1 MAPTSWNG
9 PEPSTGTKAQMV
21 LLVRM
26 MPTMSRMPATE
37 RYIIGWTIDFANT
50 SNGALKLNF
59 FFAVIAVLPFLFR
72 KLRQMCPRQDREPCL
87 ISIDVWARYA

>member
-1 MAPTSWNG
+1 M
-9 PEPSTGTKAQMV
+9 AQMV

-50 SNGALKLNF
+50 SKGALKLTF
-59 FFAVIAVLPFLFR
+59 FFAVIAVLPFLIPQIEIGVPWTR
-72 KLRQMCPRQDREPCL
+72 P
-87 ISIDVWARYA
+87 

>member
-9 PEPSTGTKAQMV
+9 PEPSTGMMAQMV

-26 MPTMSRMPATE
+26 MPTMSKMPATE

-72 KLRQMCPRQDREPCL
+72 KLR
-87 ISIDVWARYA
+87 

>member
-1 MAPTSWNG
+1 
-9 PEPSTGTKAQMV
+9 MV

-72 KLRQMCPRQDREPCL
+72 KLR
-87 ISIDVWARYA
+87 